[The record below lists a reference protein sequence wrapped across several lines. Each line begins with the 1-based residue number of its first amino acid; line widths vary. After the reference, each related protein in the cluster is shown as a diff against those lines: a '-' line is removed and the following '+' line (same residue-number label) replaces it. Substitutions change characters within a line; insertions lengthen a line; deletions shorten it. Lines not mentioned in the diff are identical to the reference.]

1 MTFFMGISSGSLAKM
16 SLSESTHC
24 TWMAI
29 DICSVLTKF
38 FIVKVAI
45 NAVYLV
51 TRFIKWLAISGITSR
66 FDRTMVNQFAG
77 GVIIFQEIVAPPSIL
92 HIIRYLLNTGQSWY
106 IWCRGAGGCGDTSQS
121 GQRAI
126 SISRWL
132 AHITRMYK
140 AWLVVGVRRLSV
152 STGLKITHSQVTR
165 AIWTFW
171 NTWGV
176 LAQSPRWL
184 RLLKLLMS

>member
-1 MTFFMGISSGSLAKM
+1 
-16 SLSESTHC
+16 
-24 TWMAI
+24 MAI

-106 IWCRGAGGCGDTSQS
+106 I
-121 GQRAI
+121 
-126 SISRWL
+126 
-132 AHITRMYK
+132 
-140 AWLVVGVRRLSV
+140 
-152 STGLKITHSQVTR
+152 
-165 AIWTFW
+165 
-171 NTWGV
+171 
-176 LAQSPRWL
+176 
-184 RLLKLLMS
+184 